1 MARHIKQV
9 RWSPSRTHPPD
20 ESQWPYT
27 VPVVRQLI
35 AEGAVQVPDGV
46 TFLIGENG
54 SGKST
59 LVEALAAIYPR
70 TGHATKMMNV
80 TGPVGAP
87 EDSPLRWNLRLDTA
101 PGASPAGFFLRAE
114 LMHTYLRDY
123 PDRTG
128 ELSDLNARSH
138 GESFLAVLRERFAD
152 IGVYFMDEPE
162 AALSFTSS
170 LGLVALLGDMV
181 REGSQV
187 VVATHSPLLVALP
200 GATIW
205 EIGEWGRR
213 EVTYDDCELVG
224 LWRAMLDSPER
235 FTRHL

>member
-46 TFLIGENG
+46 TFLIGEHG

-70 TGHATKMMNV
+70 TGHATKI
-80 TGPVGAP
+80 
-87 EDSPLRWNLRLDTA
+87 
-101 PGASPAGFFLRAE
+101 
-114 LMHTYLRDY
+114 
-123 PDRTG
+123 
-128 ELSDLNARSH
+128 NARSH